1 MTIRTPTGGDLVS
14 RRRRTRFA
22 VASAFLLILAAS
34 TAVVVR
40 SRMKTG
46 DLTINT
52 DRFTAVVTASRER
65 DARVI
70 LDYLEQESARL
81 EATFGVTPERRPP
94 IYFYTGSDYPS
105 STPWHVGQFTGSSI
119 QLSLDPR
126 GSGIARSG
134 MNVLAVHEY
143 IHFLTALGRGGQTP
157 TWLREGL
164 ALYFSGQYKSTYES
178 LSDDRK
184 VYYSDRFTP
193 LGEVNIS
200 TNSDIGYAESAFIV
214 AYLADT
220 QGEDSLVRLLASL
233 SSGTSPGES
242 LRRIYAV
249 EEDDLVERTREWVRR
264 ST

>member
-1 MTIRTPTGGDLVS
+1 V
-14 RRRRTRFA
+14 
-22 VASAFLLILAAS
+22 
-34 TAVVVR
+34 VVVR
-40 SRMKTG
+40 SRQRTG
-46 DLTINT
+46 NLTINT

-81 EATFGVTPERRPP
+81 EAILGVTPEERPP
-94 IYFYTGSDYPS
+94 IYFYAGSDYPS

-126 GSGIARSG
+126 GSGTTRSG
-134 MNVLAVHEY
+134 MKVLAVHEY
-143 IHFLTALGRGGQTP
+143 IHFLTALRRGGPTP

-164 ALYFSGQYKSTYES
+164 ALYFSGQYKSAYES

-193 LGEVNIS
+193 LGEVS
-200 TNSDIGYAESAFIV
+200 LSSDPGIAYAESVFIV

-220 QGEDSLVRLLASL
+220 QGEDSLVRLLGSL
-233 SSGTSPGES
+233 SSGTSLGES
-242 LRRIYAV
+242 LRSIYAV
-249 EEDDLVERTREWVRR
+249 EENDLVERTRDWVRVPSR
-264 ST
+264 R